1 MDSHIHSDLRIQ
13 WPLQVSLEVRRKQ
26 PGAALTSLHCWSP
39 DISSPASSMGE
50 SRMGGMWGG
59 GYNNEGEARAWTRG
73 GEGRVWTG
81 KGGGGLLTLC
91 LNSDFSSRVMVSALA
106 MTGTMFTTLLRC
118 FMNSR
123 SRGRKLGPREGRV
136 SEPPCPTP
144 LSHCHRSRWDFCLQ
158 GVAVDCRP
166 HPHSLVS

>member
-1 MDSHIHSDLRIQ
+1 
-13 WPLQVSLEVRRKQ
+13 
-26 PGAALTSLHCWSP
+26 
-39 DISSPASSMGE
+39 MGQ
-50 SRMGGMWGG
+50 G

-123 SRGRKLGPREGRV
+123 SRGRKLRPREGGV
-136 SEPPCPTP
+136 SEPLCPTP
-144 LSHCHRSRWDFCLQ
+144 LSHCHHSRATLGTGGLGWGPGGGYKAAPSPPTGTHGLGVCRTGLNSPPTQ
-158 GVAVDCRP
+158 GPPSPFLFESCP
-166 HPHSLVS
+166 L